1 MGLAPVRGRQH
12 DLTSGVVSASRYEV
26 VMPQLP
32 VIASRAPA
40 SHYAAPPFVC
50 TYKAAPSAAWV
61 HVAGELDLATSP
73 ELDRVLREAELDSQL
88 LVLDLRELTFIDVSA
103 TRVILAAD
111 GRARRGARRLMI
123 ARGPAQVDRVFTLTG
138 ARERLSMFDLDADE
152 PALLG
157 IA

>member
-1 MGLAPVRGRQH
+1 
-12 DLTSGVVSASRYEV
+12 
-26 VMPQLP
+26 
-32 VIASRAPA
+32 
-40 SHYAAPPFVC
+40 
-50 TYKAAPSAAWV
+50 V